1 MPRLTRL
8 KGICLTATGVALVAG
23 LCACHSVSRGASLGG
38 LPATALPPL
47 QLSLVI
53 SDVYCKD
60 SACSCVHFIAT
71 RRYTDFFCLLK
82 EQYGIAVTP
91 LYFEDSYEVAK
102 QIKSGQVDGVI
113 CKPSLGFVTSRAAGQ
128 DYVRVA
134 DVQDVFT
141 NTVLWGLFVVPRDS
155 PIHTLKDAAGKRIV
169 FGQADAYEKHQA
181 AFATMAKAGLP
192 VPPAASRIEKASCIE
207 ALGAIMD
214 ARADV
219 AVISHYAL
227 TGGCAVD
234 FAKPEDFRVIATTE
248 RIPFIS
254 LMLDRGKLSVAEIHR
269 IRDAFIALSRT
280 ALPATMSGG
289 GFVEAAPWDP
299 VRLDDHAKK

>member
-1 MPRLTRL
+1 M
-8 KGICLTATGVALVAG
+8 GIGLAATGLALVAG
-23 LCACHSVSRGASLGG
+23 LCACHSVSQGPSLGG
-38 LPATALPPL
+38 RPAAARPPL
-47 QLSLVI
+47 RLSLVI
-53 SDVYCKD
+53 SDVYCME

-71 RRYTDFFCLLK
+71 RRYHDFFRLLK

-91 LYFEDSYEVAK
+91 MYFEDSYEVAK
-102 QIKSGQVDGVI
+102 QIKIGHVDGVI
-113 CKPSLGFVTSRAAGQ
+113 CKPSLGLMASRAAGH
-128 DYVRVA
+128 DYIRVA

-141 NTVLWGLFVVPRDS
+141 NTALWGMFVVLRGS
-155 PIHTLKDAAGKRIV
+155 PIHTLQDAAGKRIV

-181 AFATMAKAGLP
+181 AFATMAKSGLP
-192 VPPAASRIEKASCIE
+192 VPTGASRIEKSSCIE
-207 ALGAIMD
+207 ALGEIMD

-234 FAKPEDFRVIATTE
+234 FAKPEEFRVIATTE

-254 LMLDRGKLSVAEIHR
+254 LMLDRGRLSAAEIR
-269 IRDAFIALSRT
+269 RVQDAVIALSRT

-289 GFVEAAPWDP
+289 GFVEAAPWYP
-299 VRLDDHAKK
+299 VGLNEHTEK